1 MKEIAQEVVK
11 YLQEN
16 LLDTIVIVVVAGFA
30 ATQTVVH
37 GKKGSPVLYL
47 IVGLLG
53 SFLGQF
59 AVRYF
64 GIKEILDQVSEFRIL
79 FDFLSAYVGSFVVAS
94 LIHFIKP
101 I

>member
-1 MKEIAQEVVK
+1 MEQIAREVLT

-16 LLDTIVIVVVAGFA
+16 LLAAIVIVVVAGFA
-30 ATQTVVH
+30 ASKTVAH

-79 FDFLSAYVGSFVVAS
+79 FDLLFAYVGSFVVAS

-101 I
+101 T

>member
-1 MKEIAQEVVK
+1 MEKIAQEVLT

-16 LLDTIVIVVVAGFA
+16 LLATIVIVVVAGFA
-30 ATQTVVH
+30 ATQTVVY
-37 GKKGSPVLYL
+37 GKKRSPVLYL

-64 GIKEILDQVSEFRIL
+64 GIKEILDQVSEFRIF
-79 FDFLSAYVGSFVVAS
+79 FDLLSAYVGSFVVAS
-94 LIHFIKP
+94 LIHFVKP
-101 I
+101 T